1 MSNTEVFA
9 RAVEQRHNY
18 ARQWKART
26 GGKVIG
32 YFCCYLP
39 EELVYAAGALPVR
52 ILSSQ
57 RLQEQGGTLIPT
69 FFCSFCRDCLAE
81 GLSGNYDYLDG
92 VVMAHTCR
100 QIAQAY
106 ESWIR
111 HIPHSFHYYFPFPAL
126 TENAPLKPWVVAEME
141 EFKESLEGF
150 TGRAVPQQALQ
161 KAVDVYNRNRRLLGD
176 MYALRKRRLPAV
188 SGTLAFEMVLSSMLC
203 DKAEHN
209 AWLEELLAGPP
220 PAPGDYQPRLM
231 LVGGES
237 HNPEL
242 VRLIEAQGARVVVDD
257 LCMGTRYFW
266 GLVPEE
272 GNLLQGL
279 ATRYL
284 QKPGCPVKDIT
295 NSGYHHRQGHILQL
309 AREYSVEGAV
319 LVYQKFCDPQEL
331 DIPFLKR
338 TFESGGIPTC
348 IVEMDS
354 TLARG
359 QIQTRV
365 QAFLETI
372 DMGVA

>member
-1 MSNTEVFA
+1 MSSMDVFA
-9 RAVEQRHNY
+9 RALEQRHSY
-18 ARQWKART
+18 ARRWKERT
-26 GGKVIG
+26 GGKVVG

-52 ILSSQ
+52 ILTSQ
-57 RLQEQGGTLIPT
+57 QPHELSNTHIPG

-141 EFKESLEGF
+141 EFKGSLEGF
-150 TGRAVPQQALQ
+150 TGSPVTPQALQ
-161 KAVDVYNRNRRLLGD
+161 KAVDVYNRNRELLGD
-176 MYALRKRRLPAV
+176 LYALRKPRLPAI
-188 SGTLAFEMVLSSMLC
+188 SGSLAFEAVLSSMLC

-209 AWLEELLAGPP
+209 GWLEDLLAGPP
-220 PAPGDYQPRLM
+220 SAPGAFQPRLM

-266 GLVPEE
+266 GLVPQD
-272 GNLLQGL
+272 GDLLQAL

-284 QKPGCPVKDIT
+284 QKPGCPVKDVT
-295 NSGYHHRQGHILQL
+295 NTGYHHRQEHILRL

-338 TFESGGIPTC
+338 AFESSDIPTC
-348 IVEMDS
+348 IVELDS

-359 QIQTRV
+359 QIQTRI
-365 QAFLETI
+365 QAFLETLEL
-372 DMGVA
+372 GVV